1 MLITLR
7 DITVQYTREPVLDR
21 VNLTIDEG
29 ERLCLVGRNGAGKS
43 TLLRLLAGNLEPD
56 EGDIERR
63 DGLRVAQ
70 LPQDVPPG
78 LSGSVYSVVSAG
90 LGERGRLLDD
100 YRAAVERGA
109 SAATLDSLQHALE
122 QAGAWTAQV
131 EVDALLTRMALPAAA
146 PFEHLSGGLKRR
158 VLLARALVGQ
168 PDVLLLDEPTNH
180 LDIAG
185 VTWLEEFLLGATFAL
200 VFISHDRAFLDRIAT
215 RIVEVDR
222 GALYNW
228 PGRYADFRR
237 RKADALAAERA
248 ANREFDKKLAEEE
261 AWIRRGVKARTTRN
275 MGRVR
280 ALEDLREQA
289 AGRRKYQQRAAI
301 KAQFGE
307 QSSKRVL
314 EARNVS
320 AHIADTTVLR
330 DFSFKLQRGQVL
342 GIMGPNGCGKTT
354 LLNVLLGLRPPDS
367 GTLVHGENLQVA
379 YFDQNR
385 EQLDLERDAAWNVA
399 EGAERIEF
407 DGRSLHVLGYLKA
420 FLFSPDRARTATR
433 LLSGGERNRLLLA
446 RLFAKPSNV
455 LVLDEPTNDLDV
467 ETLELLEGL
476 ILDYPGTVILVSHD
490 RAFVNEVVD
499 GLLVH
504 EGNRG
509 FRHYVG
515 DYDDWRRQTRA
526 DAPDTRAP
534 KHTAAKPARPTAPP
548 SPKPAGLTPAEQ
560 RELKRLP
567 QDIEKIEGRIEAL
580 HQQMADGAF
589 YQQPVDVQRTA
600 QQQLAAQE
608 AALEHAFERW
618 QALESRRHGSNASS
632 SA

>member
-1 MLITLR
+1 L
-7 DITVQYTREPVLDR
+7 
-21 VNLTIDEG
+21 
-29 ERLCLVGRNGAGKS
+29 ER
-43 TLLRLLAGNLEPD
+43 
-56 EGDIERR
+56 
-63 DGLRVAQ
+63 
-70 LPQDVPPG
+70 
-78 LSGSVYSVVSAG
+78 
-90 LGERGRLLDD
+90 
-100 YRAAVERGA
+100 
-109 SAATLDSLQHALE
+109 LQHALE
-122 QAGAWTAQV
+122 AAGAWTARV
-131 EVDALLTRMALPAAA
+131 EVDALLTRMGLP
-146 PFEHLSGGLKRR
+146 PEMEFRQLSGGMKRR

-168 PDVLLLDEPTNH
+168 PDLLLLDEPTNH

-185 VTWLEEFLLGATFAL
+185 VTWLEDFLLGAALTL

-222 GALYNW
+222 GALHNW
-228 PGRYADFRR
+228 PGRYADYRR
-237 RKADALAAERA
+237 RKLDALAAEQA

-280 ALEDLREQA
+280 ALDDLREQA

-314 EARNVS
+314 EAKNVS

-342 GIMGPNGCGKTT
+342 GVMGPNGCGKTT
-354 LLNVLLGLRPPDS
+354 LLNVLLGLRAPDS

-385 EQLDLERDAAWNVA
+385 EQLDGDRDAAWNIA
-399 EGAERIEF
+399 EGADRIDF

-420 FLFSPDRARTATR
+420 FLFTPDRARTATR

-467 ETLELLEGL
+467 ETLELLEDL

-504 EGNRG
+504 EGERG

-515 DYDDWRRQTRA
+515 DYDDWLRQARA
-526 DAPDTRAP
+526 AANGAPGKVAS
-534 KHTAAKPARPTAPP
+534 KAAVRPTPQTSATP
-548 SPKPAGLTPAEQ
+548 SAAARLSSAEQ

-567 QDIEKIEGRIEAL
+567 QDIEKIETRIAAL
-580 HQQMADGAF
+580 HARMAAPEF
-589 YQQPVDVQRTA
+589 YQQPVEEQRAA
-600 QQQLAAQE
+600 QGELAQQE
-608 AALEHAFERW
+608 AALERAFERW
-618 QALESRRHGSNASS
+618 TELEAAQA
-632 SA
+632 

>member
-7 DITVQYTREPVLDR
+7 AATVHYSHDPVLER
-21 VNLTIDEG
+21 VNLVVDEG
-29 ERLCLVGRNGAGKS
+29 ERVCLVGRNGAGKS
-43 TLLRLLAGNLEPD
+43 TLLKLLAGTLTPD
-56 EGDIERR
+56 EGEVERR

-70 LPQDVPPG
+70 LPQDVPRDIT
-78 LSGSVYSVVSAG
+78 GSVYSVVSSG
-90 LGERGRLLDD
+90 LGTRGQLLDD
-100 YRAAVERGA
+100 YHAALEAGA
-109 SAATLDSLQHALE
+109 DGAHLESLQQALE
-122 QAGAWTAQV
+122 EAGAWTTRV
-131 EVDALLTRMALPAAA
+131 EVEALLTRMHLPADAQFA
-146 PFEHLSGGLKRR
+146 QLSGGFKRR
-158 VLLARALVGQ
+158 VLLARALIGQ
-168 PDVLLLDEPTNH
+168 PDLLLLDEPTNH

-185 VTWLEEFLLGATFAL
+185 VTWLEDFLLGASLAL
-200 VFISHDRAFLDRIAT
+200 VFISHDRVFLDRIAT

-237 RKADALAAERA
+237 RKTEALASEQA
-248 ANREFDKKLAEEE
+248 ADKEFDKKLAEEE
-261 AWIRRGVKARTTRN
+261 AWLRQGVKARGTRN

-289 AGRRKYQQRAAI
+289 ASRRKYQQRAAI

-314 EARNVS
+314 EAQQVG

-330 DFSFKLQRGQVL
+330 DFTFMLQRGQVL
-342 GIMGPNGCGKTT
+342 GVMGPNGCGKTT
-354 LLNVLLGLRPPDS
+354 LLQVLLGQRAPDS
-367 GTLVHGENLQVA
+367 GTLIRTENLQIA

-385 EQLDLERDAAWNVA
+385 EQLDLERNAAWNVA
-399 EGAERIEF
+399 EGAERIDF
-407 DGRSLHVLGYLKA
+407 DGQALHVLGYLKA
-420 FLFSPDRARTATR
+420 FLFTPDRARTAVK

-467 ETLELLEGL
+467 ETLELLENL
-476 ILDYPGTVILVSHD
+476 VLDYPGTVILVSHD

-504 EGNRG
+504 EGELG

-515 DYDDWRRQTRA
+515 DYDDWLRQRRIETPPARS
-526 DAPDTRAP
+526 
-534 KHTAAKPARPTAPP
+534 AAKTPAPARVQPQVKQAMP
-548 SPKPAGLTPAEQ
+548 GLSATDQ

-567 QDIEKIEGRIEAL
+567 QDIEKLEASIAKI
-580 HQQMADGAF
+580 HETMAGADF
-589 YQQPVDVQRTA
+589 YQQPVDLQRAA
-600 QQQLAAQE
+600 QQNLAQME
-608 AALEHAFERW
+608 EDLALAFRRW
-618 QALESRRHGSNASS
+618 QDLESRQPSPA
-632 SA
+632 

>member
-7 DITVQYTREPVLDR
+7 DITVQYSREPVLDK
-21 VNLTIDEG
+21 VNLTVEEG

-43 TLLRLLAGNLEPD
+43 TLMRLLAGALEPD
-56 EGDIERR
+56 GGEIERR
-63 DGLRVAQ
+63 DGLQVAQ
-70 LPQDVPPG
+70 LPQEVPPDIT
-78 LSGSVYSVVSAG
+78 GSVYAVVSAG
-90 LGERGRLLDD
+90 LGERGRLLDE
-100 YRAAVERGA
+100 YHTAVADNAPAER
-109 SAATLDSLQHALE
+109 LDRLQHALE
-122 QAGAWTAQV
+122 AAGAWTARV
-131 EVDALLTRMALPAAA
+131 EVDALLTRMGLP
-146 PFEHLSGGLKRR
+146 PEMDFRQLSGGMKRR

-168 PDVLLLDEPTNH
+168 PDLLLLDEPTNH

-185 VTWLEEFLLGATFAL
+185 VTWLEDFLLGAALTL

-222 GALYNW
+222 GALHNW
-228 PGRYADFRR
+228 PGRYADYRR
-237 RKADALAAERA
+237 RKLDALAAEQA

-280 ALEDLREQA
+280 ALDDLREQA

-314 EARNVS
+314 EAKGVS

-342 GIMGPNGCGKTT
+342 GVMGPNGCGKTT
-354 LLNVLLGLRPPDS
+354 LLNVLLGLRAPDS

-385 EQLDLERDAAWNVA
+385 EQLDGERDAAWNIA
-399 EGAERIEF
+399 EGADRIDF

-420 FLFSPDRARTATR
+420 FLFTPDRARTATR

-467 ETLELLEGL
+467 ETLELLEDL

-490 RAFVNEVVD
+490 RAFVNEVID

-504 EGNRG
+504 EGDRG

-515 DYDDWRRQTRA
+515 DYDDWLRQARA
-526 DAPDTRAP
+526 AASGAPVKAAIKATGRPAP
-534 KHTAAKPARPTAPP
+534 QVSAAPSTAARL
-548 SPKPAGLTPAEQ
+548 SSAEQ

-567 QDIEKIEGRIEAL
+567 QDIEKIETRIAAL
-580 HQQMADGAF
+580 HTRMAAPEF
-589 YQQPVDVQRTA
+589 YQQAVEEQRAA
-600 QQQLAAQE
+600 QGELAQQE
-608 AALEHAFERW
+608 AALERAFERW
-618 QALESRRHGSNASS
+618 TALEA
-632 SA
+632 AQA

>member
-7 DITVQYTREPVLDR
+7 DITVQYSREPVLDK
-21 VNLTIDEG
+21 VNLTVEEG

-43 TLLRLLAGNLEPD
+43 TLMRLLAGALEPD
-56 EGDIERR
+56 GGEIERR

-70 LPQDVPPG
+70 LPQEVPADIA
-78 LSGSVYSVVSAG
+78 GSVYAVVSAG
-90 LGERGRLLDD
+90 LGERGRLLDA
-100 YRAAVERGA
+100 YHTAVA
-109 SAATLDSLQHALE
+109 DHAPADQLDRLQHALE
-122 QAGAWTAQV
+122 AAGAWTARV
-131 EVDALLTRMALPAAA
+131 EVDALLTRMGLP
-146 PFEHLSGGLKRR
+146 PEMDFRQLSGGMKRR

-168 PDVLLLDEPTNH
+168 PDLLLLDEPTNH

-185 VTWLEEFLLGATFAL
+185 VTWLEDFLLGAALTL

-222 GALYNW
+222 GALHNW
-228 PGRYADFRR
+228 PGRYADYRR
-237 RKADALAAERA
+237 RKLDALAAEQA
-248 ANREFDKKLAEEE
+248 ANRDFDKKLAEEE

-280 ALEDLREQA
+280 ALDDLREQA

-314 EARNVS
+314 EAKNVS
-320 AHIADTTVLR
+320 ARIADTTVLR

-342 GIMGPNGCGKTT
+342 GVMGPNGCGKTT
-354 LLNVLLGLRPPDS
+354 LLNVLLGLRAPDS

-385 EQLDLERDAAWNVA
+385 EQLDGERDAAWNIA
-399 EGAERIEF
+399 EGADRIDF

-420 FLFSPDRARTATR
+420 FLFTPDRARTATR

-467 ETLELLEGL
+467 ETLELLEDL

-504 EGNRG
+504 EGERG

-515 DYDDWRRQTRA
+515 DYDDWLRQARSA
-526 DAPDTRAP
+526 ANDAPAKGATKAAARPAP
-534 KHTAAKPARPTAPP
+534 QASAAPTAAARL
-548 SPKPAGLTPAEQ
+548 SSAEQ

-567 QDIEKIEGRIEAL
+567 QDIEKIETRIAAL
-580 HQQMADGAF
+580 HARMAAPEF
-589 YQQPVDVQRTA
+589 YQQPVEEQRAA
-600 QQQLAAQE
+600 QGELAQQE
-608 AALEHAFERW
+608 AALERAFERW
-618 QALESRRHGSNASS
+618 TALEA
-632 SA
+632 AQA

>member
-7 DITVQYTREPVLDR
+7 DITVQYSREPVLDR
-21 VNLTIDEG
+21 VNLTVEDG

-43 TLLRLLAGNLEPD
+43 TLMRLLAGALEPD
-56 EGDIERR
+56 GGEIERR

-70 LPQDVPPG
+70 LPQEVPPDIE
-78 LSGSVYSVVSAG
+78 GSVYAVVSAG
-90 LGERGRLLDD
+90 LGERGRLLDE
-100 YRAAVERGA
+100 YHTAVADHAPAER
-109 SAATLDSLQHALE
+109 LERLQQALE
-122 QAGAWTAQV
+122 AAGAWTARV
-131 EVDALLTRMALPAAA
+131 EVDALLTRMGLPAEME
-146 PFEHLSGGLKRR
+146 FRQLSGGMKRR

-168 PDVLLLDEPTNH
+168 PDLLLLDEPTNH

-185 VTWLEEFLLGATFAL
+185 VTWLEDFLLGAALTL

-228 PGRYADFRR
+228 PGRYADYRR
-237 RKADALAAERA
+237 RKAEALAAEQA

-280 ALEDLREQA
+280 ALDDLREQA
-289 AGRRKYQQRAAI
+289 AARRKYQQRAAI

-314 EARNVS
+314 EAKNVS
-320 AHIADTTVLR
+320 ARIAGTTVLR

-342 GIMGPNGCGKTT
+342 GVMGPNGCGKTT
-354 LLNVLLGLRPPDS
+354 LLNILLGRRAPDS

-385 EQLDLERDAAWNVA
+385 EQLDPDRDAAWNIA
-399 EGAERIEF
+399 EGADRIDF
-407 DGRSLHVLGYLKA
+407 DGRTLHVLGYLKA
-420 FLFSPDRARTATR
+420 FLFTPDRARTATR

-467 ETLELLEGL
+467 ETLELLEDL

-504 EGNRG
+504 EGERG

-515 DYDDWRRQTRA
+515 DYDDWLRQAR
-526 DAPDTRAP
+526 
-534 KHTAAKPARPTAPP
+534 TAASGAPAKAATKVAARSAQQASAAPP
-548 SPKPAGLTPAEQ
+548 AAARLSSAEQ

-567 QDIEKIEGRIEAL
+567 QDIEKIETRIAAL
-580 HQQMADGAF
+580 HARMAAPEF
-589 YQQPVDVQRTA
+589 YQQPVEEQRAA
-600 QQQLAAQE
+600 QGELAQQE
-608 AALEHAFERW
+608 AALERAYARW
-618 QALESRRHGSNASS
+618 AELEAAQA
-632 SA
+632 